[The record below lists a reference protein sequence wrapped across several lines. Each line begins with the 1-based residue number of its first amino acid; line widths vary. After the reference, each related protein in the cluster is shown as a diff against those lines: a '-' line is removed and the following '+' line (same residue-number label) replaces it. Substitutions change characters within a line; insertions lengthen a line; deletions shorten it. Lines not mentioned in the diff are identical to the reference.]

1 MKRLGG
7 SPLTPAVA
15 RGLRELVVFL
25 PGLLFRARAERR
37 IALGGA
43 VVTSR

>member
-1 MKRLGG
+1 MKRLAG
-7 SPLTPAVA
+7 PLPAPAVA
-15 RGLRELVVFL
+15 RRPRDLVVFL